1 VLEQHPALETLERFA
16 AGQAFDDEAKKVV
29 AHLLRR
35 CPVCAAII
43 SRSLQPLFDEEAL
56 PRDSGRAR
64 KDQHRLIRTDTD
76 PNG

>member
-1 VLEQHPALETLERFA
+1 MPEQHPALGTLERFA
-16 AGQAFDDEAKKVV
+16 AGQASDDEAKKVV

-56 PRDSGRAR
+56 PHHLGRRWKLAA
-64 KDQHRLIRTDTD
+64 TEG
-76 PNG
+76 N